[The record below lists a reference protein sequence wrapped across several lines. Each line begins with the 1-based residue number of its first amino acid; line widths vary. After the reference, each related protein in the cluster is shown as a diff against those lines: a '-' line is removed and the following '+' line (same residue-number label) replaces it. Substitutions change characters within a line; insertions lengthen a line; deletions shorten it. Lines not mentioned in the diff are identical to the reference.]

1 MPTGPVARALEYVL
15 LLFTFSLASTF
26 VWWLAASLLRLE
38 YRSLLSS
45 LACSMRFFFYSIC
58 LLCILVALR
67 YLGLEPA
74 DPRSALFGWI
84 HVAGSMVVS
93 APCAWRAFRQGGL
106 KLIGVVAIFWGLTAL
121 LLYLA
126 TRLLPGLEGMLMN
139 LPGYLS
145 RA

>member
-1 MPTGPVARALEYVL
+1 ML

-26 VWWLAASLLRLE
+26 PWWLASVVARTE
-38 YRSLLSS
+38 YRSLMSA

-74 DPRSALFGWI
+74 DPRDPLFGWI
-84 HVAGSMVVS
+84 HIGGSALVS
-93 APCAWRAFRQGGL
+93 VPCAWRAFRQRGPRLVLALGL
-106 KLIGVVAIFWGLTAL
+106 FWGIVLAAGWALT
-121 LLYLA
+121 
-126 TRLLPGLEGMLMN
+126 RILPGLGELVAS
-139 LPGYLS
+139 LPEYLT